1 MPESLNSKK
10 DTLSV
15 LYNSGKTKWNLET
28 IHKLMGETFFLQ
40 RIDINRGSLVSDLV
54 MECPFL
60 FHFYGMKAHITDLM
74 SFDLEELILNHG
86 VKIMVLWVSKIAN
99 CNMYAGYQEHAGVVE
114 FKE

>member
-54 MECPFL
+54 KGMPIPIPFL
-60 FHFYGMKAHITDLM
+60 RDESSYNR
-74 SFDLEELILNHG
+74 FDVIRFGRADPESRGEDNGSLG
-86 VKIMVLWVSKIAN
+86 VKN
-99 CNMYAGYQEHAGVVE
+99 C
-114 FKE
+114 